1 MAVKVKRLVVDSLKP
16 LETPKLDLA
25 LALGRV
31 EGVDGVTLSVTE
43 VDSKTE
49 TIRLLIGG
57 QDINYDRVQD
67 VFSMFGAAVRSI
79 DEIEVRSE

>member
-49 TIRLLIGG
+49 TIRLLIAG

-67 VFSMFGAAVRSI
+67 VFSVFGAAVRSI
-79 DEIEVRSE
+79 DEIEVRTE

>member
-16 LETPKLDLA
+16 LETPKLDLVR
-25 LALGRV
+25 ALGRV

-49 TIRLLIGG
+49 TIRLVITG
-57 QDINYDRVQD
+57 QDINYNRVQD
-67 VFSMFGAAVRSI
+67 VFGRFGAAVRSI

>member
-16 LETPKLDLA
+16 REIPKLDLTI
-25 LALGRV
+25 ALGRV
-31 EGVDGVTLSVTE
+31 EGVGRVTLSVTE

-49 TIRLLIGG
+49 TIRLIITG
-57 QDINYDRVQD
+57 QAINYESVRD
-67 VFSMFGAAVRSI
+67 VFSRFGAAVRSI

>member
-1 MAVKVKRLVVDSLKP
+1 MVVKVKRLVVDSLKP

-31 EGVDGVTLSVTE
+31 EGVEGVTLSVTE

-49 TIRLLIGG
+49 TIRLLIAG
-57 QDINYDRVQD
+57 QDINYDHVQD
-67 VFSMFGAAVRSI
+67 VFSRFGAAVRSI

>member
-1 MAVKVKRLVVDSLKP
+1 MVVKVKRLVVDSLKP

-31 EGVDGVTLSVTE
+31 EGVDDVTLSVTE

-67 VFSMFGAAVRSI
+67 VFSRFGAAVRSI
-79 DEIEVRSE
+79 DEIVVQSE

>member
-49 TIRLLIGG
+49 TIRLLIDG
-57 QDINYDRVQD
+57 QDINYDRVQN
-67 VFSMFGAAVRSI
+67 VFSVFGAAVRSI
-79 DEIEVRSE
+79 DEIEVRTE

>member
-1 MAVKVKRLVVDSLKP
+1 MVVKVKRLVVDSLKP
-16 LETPKLDLA
+16 LESPKLDLA

-31 EGVDGVTLSVTE
+31 EGVDDVTLSVTE

-79 DEIEVRSE
+79 DEIVVQSE